1 MSGANRTKVSVH
13 FFVYVCGLL
22 WAQLCM
28 YAGCCGHSRV
38 CTRVVVGTVAYVR
51 GLQWAQSRMY
61 AGCCRHSFIYMDC
74 SEVRSRMYA
83 GCSKVNHVH
92 LYKFF

>member
-1 MSGANRTKVSVH
+1 
-13 FFVYVCGLL
+13 
-22 WAQLCM
+22 M
-28 YAGCCGHSRV
+28 YAGCCGHSHV
-38 CTRVVVGTVAYVR
+38 CTWVVVGTMAYVR

-61 AGCCRHSFIYMDC
+61 AGCCRHICVYMDC